1 MMKASPSA
9 MSSPNALITADV
21 QAGNAPMCSGS
32 TTCCATTS
40 ALAFNSAQDASC
52 DSRTMVEKPVRNSEF
67 CISCTMPERLALTT
81 SSSMESMGIDI
92 RHFCRLGP
100 FVGAGFKPAPTR
112 PNLRHDQILPF
123 IHPRRLARADHRRAV
138 ELIQD
143 RRSGKAQSHIQPLA
157 LINRTLPLLAV
168 EPHAPRLL
176 PRIRE

>member
-1 MMKASPSA
+1 MMKASPAA
-9 MSSPNALITADV
+9 MSPPNAAMTAAV
-21 QAGNAPMCSGS
+21 QAGNAPICSGS

-40 ALAFNSAQDASC
+40 PVAFISAQDASC

-112 PNLRHDQILPF
+112 PNLCHNQILPLV
-123 IHPRRLARADHRRAV
+123 HPRRLARTDHRRAV
-138 ELIQD
+138 ELVED
-143 RRSGKAQSHIQPLA
+143 RRPLKAQSHIEPLA
-157 LINRTLPLLAV
+157 LI
-168 EPHAPRLL
+168 
-176 PRIRE
+176 